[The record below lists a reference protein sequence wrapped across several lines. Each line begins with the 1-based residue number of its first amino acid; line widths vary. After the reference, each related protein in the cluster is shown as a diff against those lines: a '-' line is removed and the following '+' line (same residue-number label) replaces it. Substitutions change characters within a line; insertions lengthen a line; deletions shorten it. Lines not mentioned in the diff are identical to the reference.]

1 MRDIP
6 VTRESLIA
14 HVEGDVGEADKV
26 LRITSIRVRYSLQIP
41 KGKRE
46 AAERAIAT
54 HERKCP
60 AATSVRGSIPIDI
73 QADIEEA

>member
-1 MRDIP
+1 MCAVFLGAR
-6 VTRESLIA
+6 
-14 HVEGDVGEADKV
+14 HGELCALCWHHIDWADN
-26 LRITSIRVRYSLQIP
+26 RVQIP
-41 KGKRE
+41 KGKRD

-73 QADIEEA
+73 QADIEET